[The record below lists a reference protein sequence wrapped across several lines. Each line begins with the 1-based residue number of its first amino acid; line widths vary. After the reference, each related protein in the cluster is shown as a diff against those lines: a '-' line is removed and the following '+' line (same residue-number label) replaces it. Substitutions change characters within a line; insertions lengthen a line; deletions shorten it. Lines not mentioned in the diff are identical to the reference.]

1 MSTGGERSLRPA
13 GPGAGRAFV
22 AGLFHETN
30 SFSPIPTNLDSC
42 RFRFFRPAVPFELPP
57 EGDPFGYR
65 PFAKRCL
72 DEGIEV
78 HGSIFAVAQPS
89 GPMTDAAYRELR
101 EEIRRDLRRALPLDM
116 VFLFMHGA
124 QMTAT
129 CLDVEGELLGAVRE
143 IVGPTVPIAVEL
155 DLHANITPDMLRH
168 ADFVVGCLEYPHIDF
183 GRRAE
188 FIFDLLRQK
197 ASGRIR
203 PVTIAW
209 RIPVLGAF
217 PTLEGPM
224 QAFVNRLR
232 YHENRPGVLA
242 VSMFHGFWLA
252 DSPWTA
258 ACLVVVTDGD
268 EAIARAIGVELAD
281 DFIRA
286 ARAVPNGV
294 SIGEALDQALA
305 AQAAPVLIADRG
317 DNPGGGA
324 ASDATFLLQALL
336 ERDVDRAVLGM
347 IWDPVAVDF
356 AFRAGEGACLPL
368 RLGGKTGPM
377 SGLPLDVRATV
388 LRLREDVRQAPF
400 GEGPPVDAIGRSAA
414 LRIGGVIVIVN
425 TERQQVFEPRV
436 FTEHGIDLSEQRIVV
451 VKSTAHFRRG
461 FAAVAARIIDCDSP
475 GALAM
480 DLARLPYRHLRRPV
494 YPLDREGPL
503 EIEEMHGPPTYSH
516 AG

>member
-1 MSTGGERSLRPA
+1 MSSSDGQSSGPSEQRPV
-13 GPGAGRAFV
+13 RAFV

-72 DEGIEV
+72 DEGVEV

-101 EEIRRDLRRALPLDM
+101 EEILRDLRRALPLDM

-197 ASGRIR
+197 ATGRIR
-203 PVTIAW
+203 PVTVAW
-209 RIPVLGAF
+209 RIPVLGAY
-217 PTLEGPM
+217 PTLDGPM
-224 QAFVNRLR
+224 QHFVQRAR
-232 YHENRPGVLA
+232 DHESRPGVLA

-258 ACLVVVTDGD
+258 ACLIVTTDGD
-268 EAIARAIGVELAD
+268 EGLARSIGVELAEE
-281 DFIRA
+281 FTRA
-286 ARAVPNGV
+286 ALAVPAGL
-294 SIGEALDQALA
+294 SIGEALEQALA
-305 AQAAPVLIADRG
+305 SEAAPVVIADRG

-324 ASDATFLLQALL
+324 ASDSTFMLQALL
-336 ERDVDRAVLGM
+336 DRDVDRAVLGM
-347 IWDPVAVDF
+347 IWDPMVVDF

-377 SGLPLDVRATV
+377 SGLALDVQAEV
-388 LRLREDVRQAPF
+388 LRLRDDVRQAPF

-414 LRIGGVIVIVN
+414 LRIRGVIVIVN
-425 TERQQVFEPRV
+425 TERQQVFDPRV

-480 DLARLPYRHLRRPV
+480 DLAQLPYRHLQRPV
-494 YPLDREGPL
+494 YPLDRDFRL
-503 EIEEMHGPPTYSH
+503 EVTEVDYRR
-516 AG
+516 A